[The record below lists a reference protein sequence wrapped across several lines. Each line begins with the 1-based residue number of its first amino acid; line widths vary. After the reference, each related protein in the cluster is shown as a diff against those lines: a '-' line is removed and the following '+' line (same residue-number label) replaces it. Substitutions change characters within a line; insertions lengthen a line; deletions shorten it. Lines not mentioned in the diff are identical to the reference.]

1 MKVAVASDN
10 AVGIAEHFGRSRCFI
25 IFDLQDGVIKGT
37 EIRDNNHTAF
47 ARGECAGEGHEP
59 HAHGHDHAGIVG
71 LLKDCEAILC
81 HGMGWRAAEELKAN
95 GIRPLMVAAP
105 LSAEQAVRAYAS
117 GTLEVSG
124 EHCGCRG

>member
-25 IFDLQDGVIKGT
+25 IFELQDGVIKGT
-37 EIRDNNHTAF
+37 ETRANRHTAF
-47 ARGECAGEGHEP
+47 ARGECPGDEHEP
-59 HAHGHDHAGIVG
+59 HAHNHDHAGVVG
-71 LLKDCEAILC
+71 LLRDCEAILC
-81 HGMGWRAAEELKAN
+81 RGMGWRAAEELKAK

-105 LSAEQAVRAYAS
+105 LSAEQAVLAYAS

-124 EHCGCRG
+124 ESCGCRG

>member
-10 AVGIAEHFGRSRCFI
+10 AVGIADHFGRSSCFI
-25 IFDLQDGVIKGT
+25 IFELQDGVIKGT
-37 EIRDNNHTAF
+37 EIRANRHTAF
-47 ARGECAGEGHEP
+47 ARGECPGDEHEP
-59 HAHGHDHAGIVG
+59 HAHNHDHAGIVG

-95 GIRPLMVAAP
+95 GIRALMVAAP

-124 EHCGCRG
+124 EHCGCRS